1 MNLDI
6 NTLKEVK
13 KKLQSEMELVW
24 NDNDPNIY
32 YNQGIEHC
40 IAIIEH
46 ICDEEVGVHP
56 VQNERI

>member
-13 KKLQSEMELVW
+13 KILQSEMELVW
-24 NDNDPNIY
+24 NDDDPYIY

-40 IAIIEH
+40 IAIIED
-46 ICDEEVGVHP
+46 ICEEVTLK
-56 VQNERI
+56 

>member
-24 NDNDPNIY
+24 NNNDPHIY

-46 ICDEEVGVHP
+46 ICEEVALK
-56 VQNERI
+56 